1 MGFRF
6 MAFEACGG
14 TAAARPLGGSPL
26 EICPTGG
33 TQPGSSRKPRYSGR
47 PLTGR
52 FGPPQYP
59 AVAVKVTRPSSP
71 SGLLTETERAALR
84 RPVFPLR
91 AAIVYSKPTWQPH
104 SRYYGSLLLVSSGA
118 YNHSTA
124 GLQRTF
130 QMSQATGVE
139 TARQAQELHIFHDV
153 AKALTSSL
161 DLDSILQTIM
171 EKMAEYFR
179 PDTWSLLMVDEQKME
194 LYFAIAVG
202 KASEALKSVRL
213 KVGEGIAGHVA
224 KYGEKLIVPDVR
236 SDKRFAKRIDHVTQ
250 WETQS
255 IICIPL
261 RSKLRVLGVIQ
272 LVNVDMK
279 NFTEQESFFL
289 QSLCDYAAIAI
300 ENARAVEKIQ
310 ELTITDDCTGL
321 YNARHLYKTLET
333 EVYRSARF
341 GYEFSVLF
349 IDLDHFKQVNDTHGH
364 LIGSKLLAEIG
375 YLIKAQLRLI
385 DFAFRYGGDE
395 FVVLLPQ
402 TGKDSA
408 LVVARRLRDSLR
420 SSCFCKE
427 EGLNLNVRAS
437 IGLATYPHDAKT
449 PHDVIRR
456 ADEMM
461 YMVKN
466 STRDNIGIAQRGVE
480 K

>member
-1 MGFRF
+1 MP
-6 MAFEACGG
+6 EA
-14 TAAARPLGGSPL
+14 
-26 EICPTGG
+26 TG
-33 TQPGSSRKPRYSGR
+33 
-47 PLTGR
+47 
-52 FGPPQYP
+52 
-59 AVAVKVTRPSSP
+59 A
-71 SGLLTETERAALR
+71 ERA
-84 RPVFPLR
+84 
-91 AAIVYSKPTWQPH
+91 
-104 SRYYGSLLLVSSGA
+104 
-118 YNHSTA
+118 
-124 GLQRTF
+124 
-130 QMSQATGVE
+130 
-139 TARQAQELHIFHDV
+139 RQSQELTIFHDV

-179 PDTWSLLMVDEQKME
+179 PDTWSLLMVDEEKDE

-202 KASEALKSVRL
+202 DAAEALKNVRL
-213 KVGEGIAGHVA
+213 KVGEGIAGWVA
-224 KYGEKLIVPDVR
+224 KKGERLIVPDVC
-236 SDKRFAKRIDHVTQ
+236 SDERFAKRIDEMTK
-250 WETQS
+250 WETRS
-255 IICIPL
+255 IICVPL

-272 LVNVDMK
+272 LVNVDMTQ
-279 NFTEQESFFL
+279 FSEQEVFFL

-300 ENARAVEKIQ
+300 ENARWVEKIQ

-333 EVYRSARF
+333 EVYRSSRF

-349 IDLDHFKQVNDTHGH
+349 IDLDYFKQVNDTHGH

-385 DFAFRYGGDE
+385 DYAFRYGGDE

-402 TGKDSA
+402 TTKDAA
-408 LVVARRLRDSLR
+408 LVVAKRLRDALR
-420 SSCFCKE
+420 ASSFCQE

-449 PHDVIRR
+449 PHDVIRQ

-461 YMVKN
+461 YLVKN
-466 STRDNIGIAQRGVE
+466 SSRDNIGIAQRGVM